1 MSECVLSTSMS
12 PCRGEEEEIYSE
24 QLADKGAERLLSL
37 FFTLYGQ
44 GTRLSF
50 HIVVSDE
57 VTARCSQ
64 AGFMA
69 NSPKAQVGM
78 YHVLAP
84 IMRSCAGRGPRQ

>member
-1 MSECVLSTSMS
+1 MQRDSF
-12 PCRGEEEEIYSE
+12 
-24 QLADKGAERLLSL
+24 SL

-50 HIVVSDE
+50 HILVSDE

-84 IMRSCAGRGPRQ
+84 IMRSCAGRGAKAVESRPTYQGRPGPSDVHWGTHKG